1 MLNLIYG
8 ITAPFFWIGYIY
20 QHIFQ
25 AYFDG
30 RVRAGQH
37 LVRALQKAGKITT
50 IPQDEPDPLSQGKV
64 FRDLH

>member
-8 ITAPFFWIGYIY
+8 ITAPIFWIGYIY
-20 QHIFQ
+20 QHLFQ

-37 LVRALQKAGKITT
+37 LLRALQKAGKVPLV
-50 IPQDEPDPLSQGKV
+50 PQDEPPSIPEIETR
-64 FRDLH
+64 FH

>member
-25 AYFDG
+25 AHFDG

-37 LVRALQKAGKITT
+37 LVKLLEKAGKIEAL
-50 IPQDEPDPLSQGKV
+50 PKAEPNAYRDLAK
-64 FRDLH
+64 RDLH